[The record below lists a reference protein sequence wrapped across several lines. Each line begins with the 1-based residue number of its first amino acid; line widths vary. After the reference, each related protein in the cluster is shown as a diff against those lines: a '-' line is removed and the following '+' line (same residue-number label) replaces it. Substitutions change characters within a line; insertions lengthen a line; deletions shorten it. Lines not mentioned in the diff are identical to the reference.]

1 MINTPDVVIKNEYT
15 PSYKNLNFTF
25 DSKEK
30 IHNSAMNMFDYY
42 ADVKKKAFYMLDY
55 FSGEIGK
62 EERMNI
68 VLEDGHYATKKEIEQ
83 RKKQYEKYIENS
95 NIYKLIIS
103 FPEQYLEQNVNIKKF
118 EQNLAKEI
126 IPMFLKKCGFKD
138 INKMSYQFSL
148 HTNTDN
154 LHYHF
159 SFAEK
164 KPNYKGKNNKISYRY
179 KGELSQQELKFFKNE
194 ILHYIQK
201 EKIYTSLLKET
212 NQEIDKLKSYFNPK
226 DQNFILNNKDDI
238 LLEEKIMR
246 LGELISKNRDNTNR
260 IKFNS
265 IKDREIIR
273 LTKEIKKEIF
283 KNNNIE
289 LKEDYNK
296 FISCLSRI
304 NRYFD
309 SLSNENHIEFKNYTL
324 SKNKKEYVDNYIYN
338 TIVNHSIY
346 KYRYKGNKQIS
357 KNDLLHEI
365 IYKQYKKTKI
375 NNKFNI
381 LNNYL
386 KSNKYEY
393 KKQINQ
399 AIKNINYEMEE
410 AEKEFN
416 KLFNIDND
424 KINEYI

>member
-1 MINTPDVVIKNEYT
+1 MISTPDVVIKNEYT

-30 IHNSAMNMFDYY
+30 IHNSTMNMFDYY

-62 EERMNI
+62 DERMNI
-68 VLEDGHYATKKEIEQ
+68 VFEDGHYATQKEIEQ

-103 FPEQYLEQNVNIKKF
+103 FPEQYLEQNVDIKKF

-138 INKMSYQFSL
+138 INNMSYQFSL

-179 KGELSQQELKFFKNE
+179 KGELSQQELKFLKNE
-194 ILHYIQK
+194 ILHYIHK
-201 EKIYTSLLKET
+201 EKVFIPLLKET

-226 DQNFILNNKDDI
+226 DKNYILNNKEDI
-238 LLEEKIMR
+238 LLEDKIMR
-246 LGELISKNRDNTNR
+246 LGKLISDKRDNTNR

-265 IKDREIIR
+265 IKDKEIIK
-273 LTKEIKKEIF
+273 LTKEIKKDIF
-283 KNNNIE
+283 KNKNKE
-289 LKEDYNK
+289 LNEDYNI
-296 FISCLSRI
+296 FLSNLSKI
-304 NRYFD
+304 NKYFD
-309 SLSNENHIEFKNYTL
+309 SLSSDNHIDFKNYTL
-324 SKNKKEYVDNYIYN
+324 SKKKQKYLDNYVYN
-338 TIVNHSIY
+338 AIVNHSVY
-346 KYRYKGNKQIS
+346 KYRYKGNKQI
-357 KNDLLHEI
+357 KENDLLQEI
-365 IYKQYKKTKI
+365 VYKKYKKVKI
-375 NNKFNI
+375 NSRFTI
-381 LNNYL
+381 LSNYL
-386 KSNKYEY
+386 KNNKYEY

-410 AEKEFN
+410 AEKEFE
-416 KLFNIDND
+416 KLFDSKRKD
-424 KINEYI
+424 KGMI